1 MPRPAKTTLYWD
13 CETRSTV
20 DLRRTGVYPYAAHP
34 DTSVTVARLAID
46 GEEPH
51 EWRPGQALPERFA
64 RVMRDHNTRIVAHNA
79 AFERIILRD
88 ILHPR
93 HGWPLVPI
101 WRWDCTMAR
110 ARIQALPGALNNAAE
125 ALGLNIGKDMR
136 GHSLMLRMCRPR
148 LVDADGAPVW
158 WQDEERMSRLSAY
171 CAVDVKVERAI
182 DISLRPFS
190 TMEKTVWEQTEVMN
204 DRGVRFDL
212 DFVRAAR
219 TVAEDTRLLL
229 DRRLARLTG
238 GKVKRASMLT
248 ELKRYLIGLGVDLA
262 PPADPHGELAEL
274 AETDDDEEGKK
285 LPDMR
290 KRDVLRLLLRRRCT
304 WVPAHAREV
313 LQIRL
318 EAGKIS
324 TRKLDAILDRAD
336 VEGIVRGLLG
346 YHGANTGR
354 YISQGVQV
362 QNFPRDTVEDWQ
374 GMRDLLDHGAPLV
387 DALGGAP
394 LDLISRMLRGSIIPR
409 PGHEIAAGDYTSV
422 EAVGVAWLAGQQDL
436 LASFRRKEKIYE
448 QMAGRVFRVEPADI
462 SPESPER
469 FIGKTLVL
477 GAGYQMGWRK
487 FRETVV
493 MLGGPLLSPEQ
504 AEHAIT
510 TYRETFGRIR
520 QFWYDIEGAAVAAV
534 QRPGVIVSVAA
545 GKIAFLFQGKWLRM
559 RLRHPGAISGIRNRC
574 WNRTKN
580 SFKGQLK
587 LTYMQVNPKTK
598 KWSRGNTYGGR
609 LCENAVQGLCR
620 DLLVEATVA
629 LEFQGYRPIALVHD
643 EIVCEPP
650 IGHGSLD
657 EQMRI
662 MCDLPGWAAG
672 FPLSAKGRRGER
684 YSK

>member
-1 MPRPAKTTLYWD
+1 MNGGRG
-13 CETRSTV
+13 R
-20 DLRRTGVYPYAAHP
+20 
-34 DTSVTVARLAID
+34 
-46 GEEPH
+46 
-51 EWRPGQALPERFA
+51 ALPERFA

-148 LVDADGAPVW
+148 LVGADGSPVW
-158 WQDEERMSRLSAY
+158 WQDEDRLSRLSAY

-274 AETDDDEEGKK
+274 AETDVDEEGKK

-290 KRDVLRLLLRRRCT
+290 KRDVLRLLANT

-336 VEGIVRGLLG
+336 EQGIVRGLLG

-422 EAVGVAWLAGQQDL
+422 EAVGVAWLAGQEDL

-448 QMAGRVFRVEPADI
+448 QMAGRVFRVDPAEI

-510 TYRETFGRIR
+510 TYRETFGRNPPVPQVRYRGGGDRGGSGRGLI
-520 QFWYDIEGAAVAAV
+520 A
-534 QRPGVIVSVAA
+534 SVAA
-545 GKIAFLFQGKWLRM
+545 SRSLSCSR
-559 RLRHPGAISGIRNRC
+559 
-574 WNRTKN
+574 
-580 SFKGQLK
+580 
-587 LTYMQVNPKTK
+587 VN
-598 KWSRGNTYGGR
+598 GCG
-609 LCENAVQGLCR
+609 
-620 DLLVEATVA
+620 
-629 LEFQGYRPIALVHD
+629 
-643 EIVCEPP
+643 
-650 IGHGSLD
+650 
-657 EQMRI
+657 
-662 MCDLPGWAAG
+662 
-672 FPLSAKGRRGER
+672 
-684 YSK
+684 